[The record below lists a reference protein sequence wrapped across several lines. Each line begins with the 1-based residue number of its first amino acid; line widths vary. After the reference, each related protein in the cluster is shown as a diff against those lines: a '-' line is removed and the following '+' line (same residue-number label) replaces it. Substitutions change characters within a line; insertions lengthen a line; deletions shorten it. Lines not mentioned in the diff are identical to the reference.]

1 MVQVI
6 SASELTLNEVET
18 KFHLQQAE
26 EEKFFSEWQENL
38 PEISEEE
45 KQYLDQVKADFL
57 YLNKYPLFEE
67 AVKMVV
73 LSPLLTLAGFYR
85 TPFRISEEVPVQI
98 AVKEEGQILRGR
110 IDILVIQEQ
119 FWVLVIESKQA
130 SFSLKN
136 GIAQALVY
144 LVATPNQSQAVFGM
158 VTNGSHFIFLK
169 LMLGETSQYAL
180 SDEFSLLRRGNDLS
194 AVLGILKH
202 IGKLI
207 QPGFFIDM
215 V

>member
-6 SASELTLNEVET
+6 SANELTLSEVET
-18 KFHLQQAE
+18 KFNLQQTE
-26 EEKFFSEWQENL
+26 DEQFFSEWQANV
-38 PEISEEE
+38 PELSEAE
-45 KQYLDQVKADFL
+45 KQSLNQVKADFL

-73 LSPLLTLAGFYR
+73 LSPLLTAAGFYR
-85 TPFRISEEVPVQI
+85 MPFRIREEVPVQI
-98 AVKEEGQILRGR
+98 AVEEQGQIVRER
-110 IDILVIQEQ
+110 VDILVIQEQ

-136 GIAQALVY
+136 GISQALAY
-144 LVATPNQSQAVFGM
+144 MVATPNPDRSLFGM

-169 LMLGETSQYAL
+169 LMLRETRQYAF
-180 SDEFSLLRRGNDLS
+180 SSEFSLLRRGNDLY

-207 QPGFFIDM
+207 GR
-215 V
+215 

>member
-6 SASELTLNEVET
+6 SANELTLNEVET

-26 EEKFFSEWQENL
+26 EETFFSEWQENI
-38 PEISEEE
+38 PEIANEE

-85 TPFRISEEVPVQI
+85 MPFRISEEVPVQI
-98 AVKEEGQILRGR
+98 AVQEEEQIVRGR
-110 IDILVIQEQ
+110 IDILVIQKQ

-136 GIAQALVY
+136 GIAQALSY
-144 LVATPNQSQAVFGM
+144 MVATPDRTQAVFGM

-169 LMLGETSQYAL
+169 LMLGETSHYAL
-180 SDEFSLLRRGNDLS
+180 SDEFSLLRRGNDLYT
-194 AVLGILKH
+194 VLGILKH

-207 QPGFFIDM
+207 
-215 V
+215 

>member
-1 MVQVI
+1 MVQLI
-6 SASELTLNEVET
+6 SAIELTLHEVET

-85 TPFRISEEVPVQI
+85 MPFRISEEVPVQI
-98 AVKEEGQILRGR
+98 ALKEEGQIVRGR
-110 IDILVIQEQ
+110 IYILVIQEQ

-136 GIAQALVY
+136 GIAQALGY
-144 LVATPNQSQAVFGM
+144 MVATPNQTQAVFGM

-169 LMLGETSQYAL
+169 LMLRETPRYAL
-180 SDEFSLLRRGNDLS
+180 SDEFSLLRRGNDLY
-194 AVLGILKH
+194 AVLRILKH

-207 QPGFFIDM
+207 QKM
-215 V
+215 LEETT

>member
-6 SASELTLNEVET
+6 LGSELTLNEVET

-26 EEKFFSEWQENL
+26 EEKFFSEWQDNL
-38 PEISEEE
+38 SEISQEE

-85 TPFRISEEVPVQI
+85 MPFRISEEVPVQI
-98 AVKEEGQILRGR
+98 AVKEEGQIVRGR

-136 GIAQALVY
+136 GIAQALGY
-144 LVATPNQSQAVFGM
+144 MVATPNQTQAVFGM

-169 LMLGETSQYAL
+169 LMLRETSQYAL
-180 SDEFSLLRRGNDLS
+180 SDEFSLLRRRNDLY
-194 AVLGILKH
+194 AVLKILKH

-207 QPGFFIDM
+207 R
-215 V
+215 